1 MSAHATWIVGA
12 WACTL
17 LAAGCAREAE
27 PKSASAR
34 APDVPLVTV
43 DTATLAVPLSYT
55 GQLYVE
61 HDALVYARTTG
72 IVESIYVDLGT
83 EVTAGQLPAELEKP
97 GQSIALA
104 PAGGG
109 PPPAQ
114 PGPTRPREG
123 ANTRAISPAP
133 SAQAALHL
141 R

>member
-61 HDALVYARTTG
+61 HDALVYARPTC

-83 EVTAGQLPAELEKP
+83 EVTAGSPP
-97 GQSIALA
+97 
-104 PAGGG
+104 
-109 PPPAQ
+109 PPPAKQ
-114 PGPTRPREG
+114 SQANRPP
-123 ANTRAISPAP
+123 PA
-133 SAQAALHL
+133 AAAD
-141 R
+141 

>member
-83 EVTAGQLPAELEKP
+83 AVTAGQAPPRP
-97 GQSIALA
+97 GKAGQDNPPA
-104 PAGGG
+104 PAGEAA
-109 PPPAQ
+109 PP
-114 PGPTRPREG
+114 GERHPTPPRE
-123 ANTRAISPAP
+123 P
-133 SAQAALHL
+133 
-141 R
+141 

>member
-83 EVTAGQLPAELEKP
+83 EVTAGRR
-97 GQSIALA
+97 
-104 PAGGG
+104 
-109 PPPAQ
+109 PPPPEKCEDANPLSPPEEAAARAQ
-114 PGPTRPREG
+114 RDLTRQREL
-123 ANTRAISPAP
+123 AKS
-133 SAQAALHL
+133 
-141 R
+141 

>member
-83 EVTAGQLPAELEKP
+83 EVTAGPLPAALGKA
-97 GQSIALA
+97 GQADAA
-104 PAGGG
+104 PPGGG
-109 PPPAQ
+109 GGARAPPGALPPTG
-114 PGPTRPREG
+114 PGGNRRHFTCG
-123 ANTRAISPAP
+123 SRAG
-133 SAQAALHL
+133 

>member
-72 IVESIYVDLGT
+72 IVESIYVDLGP
-83 EVTAGQLPAELEKP
+83 EVTAGAPRPAP
-97 GQSIALA
+97 QNADQAIQ
-104 PAGGG
+104 PPPGGG
-109 PPPAQ
+109 
-114 PGPTRPREG
+114 GG
-123 ANTRAISPAP
+123 G
-133 SAQAALHL
+133 
-141 R
+141 